1 MKSKFNAGFTL
12 IELLVVVA
20 IVGILALIAYP
31 SYQNFVRKGHRSE
44 AQSYMMSVA
53 QLEQQYFTDNRSYA
67 GTVAALNS
75 SVPVSVSPY
84 YTISIAAS
92 VGPPPGYT
100 ITATATGSQVADG
113 NLTLDNFGNKTPS
126 ALW

>member
-12 IELLVVVA
+12 IELMVVVA
-20 IVGILALIAYP
+20 IVGILALVAYP
-31 SYQNFVRKGHRSE
+31 SYQDSVRKGHRSD

-53 QLEQQYFTDNRSYA
+53 QLEQQYFTDNRSYSSTLGA
-67 GTVAALNS
+67 S
-75 SVPVSVSPY
+75 SVPASVSPY
-84 YTISIAAS
+84 YAISIATS

-113 NLTLDNFGNKTPS
+113 NLTLDNLGNKTPS
-126 ALW
+126 SSW